1 MAGRTCRLVWADFA
15 EIAPGSMSGVQL
27 IILYLLAYFLVNG
40 VAQGL
45 LWVSSRIARGLGG
58 FMGYAAEAFVS
69 AAPPPSKSMALRGAA
84 QPQSANAASF
94 DDHLAAESQDAA
106 VHAAPAARDAN
117 ARDETAP
124 DESIAGDK
132 LFATDANAEATLQPE
147 PQTPPPIGAPVLV
160 QLISQTSVA
169 SATDAKGALFTPG
182 APVEA
187 APSAPAPIE
196 PAAPLD
202 AMASESAAPGATP
215 PATPAPGADVAYA
228 PVERPADARPPPQIV
243 AQAAPAP
250 RAPPAPI
257 VAETESAEGSQT
269 SPTSSAFSA
278 SPAQRLTPEALS
290 TPPTPGKAP
299 GEPEAKIVVTSD
311 DRSTQ
316 EKFEA
321 ALEKSASR
329 GQAKPDAGRASAP
342 PAPIIVA
349 DASGAATA
357 GVNADA
363 GSTIAPA
370 ASALSAATTNAAA
383 QTQAVN
389 AEHLARSAPPAAQVA
404 REIVRRFDGETTR
417 FQLRLDP
424 PELGRVEVKLE
435 VTRDH
440 KVTAVIAADSPQ
452 ALTELARHARELEQ
466 NLQAAGL
473 ELSDNGLSFDL
484 RQSRED
490 TQDASGQGD
499 RGGNSSA
506 DIDTIETQA
515 PLARPIGLERWRGV
529 RVDVIA

>member
-1 MAGRTCRLVWADFA
+1 
-15 EIAPGSMSGVQL
+15 
-27 IILYLLAYFLVNG
+27 
-40 VAQGL
+40 
-45 LWVSSRIARGLGG
+45 
-58 FMGYAAEAFVS
+58 MGYAAEAFVS

-84 QPQSANAASF
+84 QPQSASAASF

-117 ARDETAP
+117 ARAETAP
-124 DESIAGDK
+124 DESNIGDEPS
-132 LFATDANAEATLQPE
+132 ATDANTEATLQAE
-147 PQTPPPIGAPVLV
+147 PQTQPPIGAPVLV
-160 QLISQTSVA
+160 QLIAHTNVA
-169 SATDAKGALFTPG
+169 TATDPKSTLSNPG

-187 APSAPAPIE
+187 APSALAPIDA
-196 PAAPLD
+196 AAPLD
-202 AMASESAAPGATP
+202 AMASPSAAPGATP
-215 PATPAPGADVAYA
+215 LTLTPPTTPAPGADVAGA
-228 PVERPADARPPPQIV
+228 PVERPADAGPPPQIV

-250 RAPPAPI
+250 RAPPAPAA
-257 VAETESAEGSQT
+257 AEMKSAEKSQT
-269 SPTSSAFSA
+269 SPTPSAFSA
-278 SPAQRLTPEALS
+278 SPAPRLTPEAVS
-290 TPPTPGKAP
+290 TPPTPGKAS

-311 DRSTQ
+311 DGSTQ

-321 ALEKSASR
+321 ALEKSAPR
-329 GQAKPDAGRASAP
+329 GQAKPDAGRPSAP

-363 GSTIAPA
+363 GATIAPA
-370 ASALSAATTNAAA
+370 ASALSAAAANAAA
-383 QTQAVN
+383 QTQAVT

-417 FQLRLDP
+417 FELRLDP

-490 TQDASGQGD
+490 AQDANGQAD

-506 DIDTIETQA
+506 DIDTVETQA